1 MRAVNTPWRRFFYVT
16 FLAVFFY
23 VLRNI
28 SSDAVTNR
36 RYKTFERPVVNVPC
50 TTPATHAIG
59 PSVSLRLLV
68 SFVFFETV
76 GMSACEITNKRNNL
90 ATFLLS
96 AVSTSPSDVQ
106 FVFTFPGRKPDV
118 SGILGSAGLSMG
130 SDSGKAISKVL
141 SNKMD
146 NVELLNASVHH
157 PAADL
162 CHHHAAILDK
172 RRQERNFDYVLMLN
186 DGVRGPFFDAGIS
199 VDTVCNSPINQY
211 ERVQLS
217 ICFSPTLELF
227 LTIPREPF

>member
-1 MRAVNTPWRRFFYVT
+1 
-16 FLAVFFY
+16 
-23 VLRNI
+23 
-28 SSDAVTNR
+28 
-36 RYKTFERPVVNVPC
+36 
-50 TTPATHAIG
+50 
-59 PSVSLRLLV
+59 
-68 SFVFFETV
+68 
-76 GMSACEITNKRNNL
+76 
-90 ATFLLS
+90 
-96 AVSTSPSDVQ
+96 
-106 FVFTFPGRKPDV
+106 
-118 SGILGSAGLSMG
+118 MG

-146 NVELLNASVHH
+146 NVELMNASVHH